1 MKQFSNLAKGILIS
15 IASVMLVWLISSTLY
30 TYTVSEE
37 VTRLRRESR
46 SDIVYLRNR
55 VRDLEAA
62 LNPDAPAGITSP
74 DASTDATVSQETSAP
89 SRDTA
94 TNETEAVTVP
104 THQSPETQMPTV
116 ESPESLPAAAVYLF
130 TEHNGVIGVFDAK
143 GELIRTINVFV
154 MTLPDAEREALEVG
168 IPVFSYQEMCELAE
182 QFE

>member
-55 VRDLEAA
+55 VRDLEVA

-116 ESPESLPAAAVYLF
+116 EGPESLPAAAAYLF

>member
-15 IASVMLVWLISSTLY
+15 LASVILVWLISSTAY

-62 LNPDAPAGITSP
+62 LNPDTPAGITSP
-74 DASTDATVSQETSAP
+74 DTNADNAVSPETSAP

-94 TNETEAVTVP
+94 TAETEAITVP
-104 THQSPETQMPTV
+104 THQSPETQVPTV
-116 ESPESLPAAAVYLF
+116 DTPDTLPSTAIYLF
-130 TEHNGVIGVFDAK
+130 AEHNGMIGVFDAT
-143 GELIRTINVFV
+143 GAVVRTINVFV
-154 MTLPDAEREALEVG
+154 MTLPEAEREALEVG
-168 IPVFSYQEMCELAE
+168 IPVYSYQEMCELAE

>member
-1 MKQFSNLAKGILIS
+1 MKQFSNLAKGILLS
-15 IASVMLVWLISSTLY
+15 LASVMLIWLISSTAY

-37 VTRLRRESR
+37 LTRLRRESR

-62 LNPDAPAGITSP
+62 LTPDTPAGITSP
-74 DASTDATVSQETSAP
+74 DTSADDAVSQETSKP

-94 TNETEAVTVP
+94 TAETEAVTVP

-116 ESPESLPAAAVYLF
+116 NAPDSLPSTATYLF
-130 TEHNGVIGVFDAK
+130 TEHNGVIGVFDAA
-143 GELIRTINVFV
+143 GELVRTINVFV
-154 MTLPDAEREALEVG
+154 MTLPEAEREALYVG
-168 IPVFSYQEMCELAE
+168 IPAYSYAEMCELAE